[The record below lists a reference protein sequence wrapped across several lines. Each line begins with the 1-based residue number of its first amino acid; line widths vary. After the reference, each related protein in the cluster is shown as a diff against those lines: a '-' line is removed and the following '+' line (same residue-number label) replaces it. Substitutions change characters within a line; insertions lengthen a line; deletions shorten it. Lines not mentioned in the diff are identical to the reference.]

1 MKLYCGI
8 VIKKDE
14 INITVIDEKQ
24 NEVLNENVPNEASP
38 VITTLNPHRS
48 ELDTIVMEA
57 DKDPRWLITAL
68 TEAGFSNVHSIS

>member
-14 INITVIDEKQ
+14 INITVIDERQ
-24 NEVLNENVPNEASP
+24 NEVLNENVPNKADS
-38 VITTLNPHRS
+38 VITTLSPHRQDL
-48 ELDTIVMEA
+48 ETIVMEA

-68 TEAGFSNVHSIS
+68 TEAGFSNVHTIS

>member
-1 MKLYCGI
+1 MKMYCGI

-24 NEVLNENVPNEASP
+24 NEVLDETVPNEASP
-38 VITTLNPHRS
+38 VIVTLTPHRQDL
-48 ELDTIVMEA
+48 ETIVIEA

-68 TEAGFSNVHSIS
+68 TEAGFSNVHTIS